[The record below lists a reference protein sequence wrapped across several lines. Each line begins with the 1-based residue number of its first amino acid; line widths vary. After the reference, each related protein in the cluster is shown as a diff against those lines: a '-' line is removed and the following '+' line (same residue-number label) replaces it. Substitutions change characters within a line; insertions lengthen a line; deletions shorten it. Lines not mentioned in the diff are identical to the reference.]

1 MATSSDK
8 PVLAFPFHVSDARV
22 LFNSGF
28 KLYRS
33 TSKATDE
40 NYSVEAADSRKLFR
54 AFLDASLLRIIPVN
68 RIFGALK
75 IHGDLKRLPMIEPAR
90 IHNRAEENKDALKKF
105 SGEEDED
112 FRILKYWIQKGK
124 AATMC
129 KIDIFYYIGLR
140 GVRRDYLRHFCGYR
154 SLYTRVNK
162 TVDKG
167 EQGSSWLFKRATGA
181 NKDIP
186 YLTRFAAVSLAI
198 EAADG
203 HMERKDMVVASAAT
217 FVMAQCIDAIET
229 TGAKHEH
236 LI

>member
-1 MATSSDK
+1 
-8 PVLAFPFHVSDARV
+8 
-22 LFNSGF
+22 
-28 KLYRS
+28 
-33 TSKATDE
+33 
-40 NYSVEAADSRKLFR
+40 
-54 AFLDASLLRIIPVN
+54 
-68 RIFGALK
+68 
-75 IHGDLKRLPMIEPAR
+75 MIEPAR
-90 IHNRAEENKDALKKF
+90 IHNRAEENKDALKKS

-129 KIDIFYYIGLR
+129 KIDIFYYIGLK
-140 GVRRDYLRHFCGYR
+140 GVRRDYPRHCCGYR

-167 EQGSSWLFKRATGA
+167 EQ
-181 NKDIP
+181 
-186 YLTRFAAVSLAI
+186 AVSLAI
-198 EAADG
+198 VAADG

-217 FVMAQCIDAIET
+217 FVMAQCVDAIET